1 MRLQDYIQVL
11 RKRWW
16 IIGLVGLVAA
26 LSAYGISKLQ
36 RPVYRS
42 QANYVATVNRA
53 DSGVYMFLGQQLN
66 GFIRQVQKRETFAA
80 ISQQLQLDLPPEQLM
95 QDVRMQAQPN
105 DQTITIEADSTNVE
119 DPPRIINTIGNALLA
134 KVAENNRLAEGQDRV
149 NLDREEPHPVFQAKP
164 NTRINTLAG
173 AVLGLVLG
181 MLLAF
186 ILEYMDDTIKTTDD
200 VERFAGLT
208 TLGMIPSGAA
218 QAARRRARMQP
229 AAVSRIVN
237 RK

>member
-1 MRLQDYIQVL
+1 MRLQDYIQVV

-16 IIGLVGLVAA
+16 LIGLVGAIAA
-26 LSAYGISKLQ
+26 ISAYGISKLQ

-42 QANYVATVNRA
+42 QATYVATVNRP

-66 GFIRQVQKRETFAA
+66 GFIRQVQKRDTFAA
-80 ISQQLQLDLPPEQLM
+80 ISQQLEIDIPPETMLE
-95 QDVRMQAQPN
+95 DVRMQAQPT
-105 DQTITIEADSTNVE
+105 DLTLTIEADSFNTE
-119 DPPRIINTIGNALLA
+119 DPPRIINAVGNALLA

-149 NLDREEPHPVFQAKP
+149 NLDREEPGPVYKAKP

-173 AVLGLVLG
+173 AILGLVLG

-186 ILEYMDDTIKTTDD
+186 VLEYMDDTIKTSDD

-208 TLGMIPSGAA
+208 TLGLIPSGAA
-218 QAARRRARMQP
+218 QAARRARMQP
-229 AAVSRIVN
+229 AAVSRLVN